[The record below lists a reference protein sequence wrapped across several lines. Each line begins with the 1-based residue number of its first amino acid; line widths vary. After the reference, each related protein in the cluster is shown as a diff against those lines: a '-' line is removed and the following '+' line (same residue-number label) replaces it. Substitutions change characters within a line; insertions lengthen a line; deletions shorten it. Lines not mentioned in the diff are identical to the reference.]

1 MRRIG
6 SIVTVVIIS
15 VSPLALAQT
24 KSSCAQIEQVE
35 QVQNIQ
41 PEKSVQTTFTSLM
54 AAIEENNYDNFV
66 AQGNVVFKQGIT
78 KQMFTQVSKQLAPRM
93 KKGYSAV
100 FLGELKQQGYQV
112 YLWKVTFQDG
122 GDDFLAKL
130 SLKDGKVGGF
140 LIT

>member
-1 MRRIG
+1 MRKIG
-6 SIVTVVIIS
+6 WLVAVVIIS
-15 VSPLALAQT
+15 VSPFALAQT
-24 KSSCAQIEQVE
+24 ESSCAQTQQVE
-35 QVQNIQ
+35 QTQNIQ

-54 AAIEENNYDNFV
+54 AAIEENNYGNFLS
-66 AQGNVVFKQGIT
+66 QGNVAFKQGIT
-78 KQMFTQVSKQLAPRM
+78 KQMFTQVSGQLAPRM

-112 YLWKVTFQDG
+112 YLWKLTFKDG
-122 GDDFLAKL
+122 GDDFLARL

>member
-1 MRRIG
+1 MRKI
-6 SIVTVVIIS
+6 SSLVVVVIIS

-24 KSSCAQIEQVE
+24 KSSYAQVE
-35 QVQNIQ
+35 QVKQAGNIQ
-41 PEKSVQTTFTSLM
+41 PQKSVQITFTSLM
-54 AAIEENNYDNFV
+54 AAIEDNNYANFV
-66 AQGNVVFKQGIT
+66 AQGNAAFKQGIT
-78 KQMFTQVSKQLAPRM
+78 KQMFTQVSTQLAPRM

-112 YLWKVTFQDG
+112 YLWKLTFQDG

-130 SLKDGKVGGF
+130 SFKDGQVGGF

>member
-1 MRRIG
+1 MSWIG
-6 SIVTVVIIS
+6 LLGAVVIIS
-15 VSPLALAQT
+15 VSPFALAQT
-24 KSSCAQIEQVE
+24 ESSGAQTQQVE
-35 QVQNIQ
+35 QTQNIQ
-41 PEKSVQTTFTSLM
+41 PKKSVQTTFTFLM
-54 AAIEENNYDNFV
+54 AAIEENNYGNFV
-66 AQGNVVFKQGIT
+66 SQGNAAFKQGIT
-78 KQMFTQVSKQLAPRM
+78 KQMFKQVSGQLAPRM

-112 YLWKVTFQDG
+112 YLWKLTFKDG